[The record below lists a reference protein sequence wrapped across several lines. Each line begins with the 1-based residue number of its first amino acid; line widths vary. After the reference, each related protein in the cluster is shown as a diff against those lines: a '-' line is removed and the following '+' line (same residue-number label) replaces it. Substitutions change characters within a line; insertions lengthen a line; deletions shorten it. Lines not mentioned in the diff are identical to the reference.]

1 MKLARKALKFFILLN
16 SAVGFSSPWNR
27 GIEVGTSAA
36 LSYGSRNLFT
46 NPAGM
51 AFEKELN
58 GLGLLSSFTYGS
70 TFGEKSEFSLS
81 SNYSLFGFGY
91 EKLNEN
97 SDSFSRYQVGVAY
110 PISQELFWGT
120 RFSLTS
126 SEISSLSND
135 FGWDLGF
142 QYRPFSSFSL
152 GLILSE
158 LNQSTINGIKSPTIF
173 ILGAAYRPISWLTLT
188 ADVETPSNSTF
199 KTTSFQTNLTLEPL
213 TGFRLFSGYQSDH
226 RFQIGIQWDLER
238 ASLFSVYQPSPKE
251 TVKNGAPKY
260 IAGFQ
265 TALKPL
271 KSTLEPKRELF
282 ITLDE
287 TLTEEGREGT
297 LFSKARPS
305 LVEIL
310 NSIQEASTNQAIEKI
325 TLKVETFPLGLGAA
339 EEISEA
345 LLKARNQGKTV
356 DVFLS
361 MAKTKEY
368 LIASS
373 ATHIYLE
380 SSGEITLLGSRV
392 SKYFIKGTL
401 DKAGIEGEFLAK
413 GDYKSAPEFFMRKD
427 SSRKSQLAT
436 QHEIKE
442 LDKSLLEI
450 LGRTRKISQEKW
462 NQWLDVGMFSSQDA
476 LKYKLIDNIGSYKE
490 TRESDANPKTIYPST
505 LYHSSALNLPNRI
518 SVITASGNILQR
530 KNRLLSLAGQSQ
542 ITPEHLESLFEK
554 ALRDNRT
561 KAIVFRVS
569 SSGGE
574 VLASEEIASLVA
586 KAKKQKPVIVSMG
599 DMAASGGY
607 FISAP
612 SDKIFSNQLTLT
624 GSIGVFLGKFNLAGL
639 YQKLDIKKEIWG
651 NGPWIGSDSE
661 HKPWTK
667 NERALMERRLLQYYD
682 SFVDFVAKQRKLTKD
697 AAEKAA
703 QGRVWLG
710 VESLGLGLVDKTGG
724 LLEAIEAAKVACGD
738 KGAFVVHPV
747 RESLSLFEALSE
759 EATPGVLSDFKAV
772 VSLWGT
778 SFPNLLAKMDW
789 ISQHPYLY
797 LALFEE

>member
-1 MKLARKALKFFILLN
+1 MKLAKRALKLFILLN
-16 SAVGFSSPWNR
+16 SVVAFSSPWNG

-36 LSYGSRNLFT
+36 LNYGSRNLFT
-46 NPAGM
+46 NPAAM

-58 GLGLLSSFTYGS
+58 GSGLLNSFTYGS
-70 TFGEKSEFSLS
+70 TFGEKSEFSFS
-81 SNYSLFGFGY
+81 SHYHLFGLGY
-91 EKLNEN
+91 EKLNDN
-97 SDSFSRYQVGVAY
+97 SDSFSRYQLGLAY

-126 SEISSLSND
+126 SDKSSLSNN

-142 QYRPFSSFSL
+142 QYRPLSILSL
-152 GLILSE
+152 GLIVSE
-158 LNQSTINGIKSPTIF
+158 LNQSTINGIKSPSIF
-173 ILGAAYRPISWLTLT
+173 TLGAAYRPISWLTLT
-188 ADVETPSNSTF
+188 TDIETPSNSIF
-199 KTTSFQTNLTLEPL
+199 KTTTLQTNLVVEPL
-213 TGFRLFSGYQSDH
+213 KGFRVSSGYQSDH
-226 RFQIGIQWDLER
+226 RFQIGVQWDLER
-238 ASLFSVYQPSPKE
+238 GSLFSVYQPSPKD
-251 TVKNGAPKY
+251 TVKNGSPKY

-265 TALKPL
+265 TSLKPL
-271 KSTLEPKRELF
+271 KSAFQPKRELL
-282 ITLDE
+282 ITLDD

-297 LFSKARPS
+297 LFSKAKPS

-310 NSIQEASTNQAIEKI
+310 NGIQEASNNQTIEKI
-325 TLKVETFPLGLGAA
+325 TLKVESFPLGLGAA

-345 LLKARNQGKTV
+345 LLKARNQGKKV

-373 ATHIYLE
+373 ATQIYLE
-380 SSGEITLLGSRV
+380 SSGEITLLGSRI

-427 SSRKSQLAT
+427 SSPKSHQAT
-436 QHEIKE
+436 QHELKE

-450 LGRTRKISQEKW
+450 LGRTRKLSQDRW
-462 NQWLDVGMFSSQDA
+462 NQWLQIGIFGSQDA
-476 LKYKLIDNIGSYKE
+476 LKNNLIDKIGSYKE
-490 TRESDANPKTIYPST
+490 VRESDSNSQAVSPSNR
-505 LYHSSALNLPNRI
+505 YSSSELNLPNRI
-518 SVITASGNILQR
+518 SVIIASGNILQN
-530 KNRLLSLAGQSQ
+530 KNRLMSLAGQSQ

-569 SSGGE
+569 SPGGE
-574 VLASEEIASLVA
+574 VLASEEISSLVE
-586 KAKKQKPVIVSMG
+586 KVKKQKPVIVSMG

-667 NERALMERRLLQYYD
+667 NERALMERRLFQYYD
-682 SFVDFVAKQRKLTKD
+682 SFVDFVAKQRNLSKES
-697 AAEKAA
+697 AEKAA

-710 VESLGLGLVDKTGG
+710 VESIGLGLVDKTGG
-724 LLEAIEAAKVACGD
+724 LLEAIEAAKAASGT
-738 KGAFVVHPV
+738 KGTFVVHPV
-747 RESLSLFEALSE
+747 RESVSLFEALSE
-759 EATPGVLSDFKAV
+759 EATPGILSEFRSVAG
-772 VSLWGT
+772 LWGP
-778 SFPNLLAKMDW
+778 SFPTLLAKMDW

-797 LALFEE
+797 LVPFEE